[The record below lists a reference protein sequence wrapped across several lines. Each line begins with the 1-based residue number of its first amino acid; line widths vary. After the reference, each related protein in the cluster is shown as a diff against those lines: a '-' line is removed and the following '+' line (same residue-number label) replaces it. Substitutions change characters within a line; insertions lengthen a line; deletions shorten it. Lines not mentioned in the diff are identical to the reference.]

1 MAISANLN
9 SFKNSKG
16 EGRLG
21 SQPGAAMTLSSPKSF
36 ETTRVSPQ
44 PTQPLTGV
52 TAGNPVTTAF
62 IPELLTQPAKEALSS
77 TQPLATAVATKLPAA
92 TFVKPEILLPFLPPL
107 LLPKTT
113 TQLARGAIEHL
124 NTANPA
130 TVMEAINTIINKNI
144 AAGGLM
150 NYLERKVKVGE
161 VLNELAKDWAD
172 TTKQDFAEA
181 FNMDRN
187 KLEVMDPIV
196 SIAILNDPEL
206 EEELRVENTP
216 QTTDKDLLEN
226 RRIVWQYPPPGT
238 PLEPPY
244 LILVAVEHQ
253 DVVKA
258 EEVLQS
264 ILGELMNYQGY
275 KIPKTTVQRLRG

>member
-1 MAISANLN
+1 
-9 SFKNSKG
+9 
-16 EGRLG
+16 
-21 SQPGAAMTLSSPKSF
+21 
-36 ETTRVSPQ
+36 
-44 PTQPLTGV
+44 
-52 TAGNPVTTAF
+52 
-62 IPELLTQPAKEALSS
+62 
-77 TQPLATAVATKLPAA
+77 
-92 TFVKPEILLPFLPPL
+92 
-107 LLPKTT
+107 
-113 TQLARGAIEHL
+113 
-124 NTANPA
+124 
-130 TVMEAINTIINKNI
+130 
-144 AAGGLM
+144 
-150 NYLERKVKVGE
+150 
-161 VLNELAKDWAD
+161 
-172 TTKQDFAEA
+172 
-181 FNMDRN
+181 MDRN

>member
-36 ETTRVSPQ
+36 ETTRVIPQ

-52 TAGNPVTTAF
+52 TAGSPAATAF

-77 TQPLATAVATKLPAA
+77 TQPLVTAVATKLPAA
-92 TFVKPEILLPFLPPL
+92 TFVRPDILLPFLPPL

-124 NTANPA
+124 NMANPA
-130 TVMEAINTIINKNI
+130 TVTEAINTIINKNI

-161 VLNELAKDWAD
+161 VLNELAKDWTD

-187 KLEVMDPIV
+187 KLEVMDHIV

-206 EEELRVENTP
+206 DEEIRIENTP

-253 DVVKA
+253 DVVKV

-264 ILGELMNYQGY
+264 ILGELVSYQGY
-275 KIPKTTVQRLRG
+275 KVPKTAAQRLR

>member
-21 SQPGAAMTLSSPKSF
+21 SQPMASAAMTLSSPKLF
-36 ETTRVSPQ
+36 ETPGAMSQ
-44 PTQPLTGV
+44 PTQPLTGIAARNL
-52 TAGNPVTTAF
+52 TTTAVT
-62 IPELLTQPAKEALSS
+62 PELLTQPAKETPLS
-77 TQPLATAVATKLPAA
+77 TQPLTAAVVTK
-92 TFVKPEILLPFLPPL
+92 FRPEILLPFLPPL

-130 TVMEAINTIINKNI
+130 TVREAINTIINKNI

-187 KLEVMDPIV
+187 KLEVMDHIV